1 MENHFHQPVISALQ
15 VISPYAYRNHTGNS
29 LSDMRSNRNGPTAS
43 IRQVSSSSGLF
54 QSYGS
59 TVRHADWI
67 DNLSPTQQRLA
78 RSLNQLIHVP
88 INAIPPQVNLAS
100 SEFQA
105 LQTIAKPPMTTTPAP
120 ASHRHVR
127 AITSRADH
135 DVYQPMT
142 LTTSPGMTEK
152 EPPALLPT
160 VSPSISGTSTS
171 GSDAIANRHI
181 PNHII
186 SMLQD
191 KKYSTRFQHR
201 LDDLFRTAEISA
213 EVKAAATAEQRNI
226 LLLIRCIELSITAV
240 GAHAKTMGF
249 DSDYHF
255 FHIALKDFWNIAQ
268 RLSDSPSKSMID
280 HYQKR
285 LQREKWQAH
294 TTVIGRV
301 ENPEDSTANIV
312 TDYIN
317 FDYVEWSRHGI
328 SHDTEIM
335 LHLPHTARRFS
346 LEQILHKEHLPFI
359 AEHTMFCHFQ
369 FDNSGLPDD
378 DLVDFM
384 RIADTEQFEIFK
396 RASPAFLP
404 DGYYQIDATR
414 LLQAHLQQIPHTPL
428 RFQKLEKIQEIIDIN
443 AIPLSSRPSRHR
455 DKRELNIAL
464 TNLALEQG
472 RYDLLGYSAIV
483 YANSLLSGPGSRTF
497 KELKDEDIVY
507 ADYIY
512 SYEDDDGRTRYDTT
526 TLAEFL
532 SQGVGSVFIDISLRK
547 NVQILWPEEFDQRLI
562 SYLLKSIEMVNNF
575 SRNLLIARD
584 IADIR
589 NDLKMEMPAFSI
601 RLQRKFSEI
610 CLQADLHDASMTDLF
625 TFTYQAHTYNPE
637 MQAAL
642 QYRYPPRK
650 MQFSAGQILLGA
662 QRKWRSRNH
671 NYNTE
676 ILTHSPPHLPAGKI
690 SAYVKALQDFPTQAT
705 LTQGLEQLKQH
716 PFLKDHYQKYIS
728 LLNSRAQK
736 KNTWRYEFSE
746 TPLMAIYLHAPPDPK
761 TNATSSARHPL
772 PRQLHFSLSLATPM
786 TVLSIPSGTLHR
798 FKSLND
804 MQQQLRENP
813 TLWQHFRNHF
823 PVDYGGD
830 MDSLILIRR
839 PPDGTLYERLIDW
852 EIDNIDKIIESH
864 TEASAF
870 EILERLSDVS
880 FILALPAMALG
891 PASAILVDT
900 LLSIGPKMI
909 QAASCD
915 TRQEQ
920 NQLIKDIIT
929 ELSVSVFSGIASE
942 MLGRGLAV
950 SLRKLLKHPSIKMT
964 TSLGT
969 LESSDSIFRSLEPH
983 NWFHCRSSGLS
994 AKKSALCWF
1003 SKKTDHS
1010 SLSKPPTVL
1019 ADIRFMEPFRKVPIH
1034 VSTSLPSSMSNY
1046 LHEMLNSREITAMLI
1061 NPAGRCMDVVAPVT
1075 RFLLAQDR
1083 NMKISYRAILIW
1095 DKLLDAYIPTPLNH
1109 FVVLFEKQGQRFV
1122 VDLTAGQFANRGMPM
1137 LNKALLL
1144 PEPAWVKAYQSA
1156 STSKLMKY
1164 KDFSE
1169 WLTAKNYFGDISV
1182 LHEGTS
1188 YLEGAILLSV
1198 PRKLENS
1205 ITRYI

>member
-1 MENHFHQPVISALQ
+1 MENHVHPTVTSALQ
-15 VISPYAYRNHTGNS
+15 VISPYAYRNNTS
-29 LSDMRSNRNGPTAS
+29 SALADMRTNRNGSTTS
-43 IRQVSSSSGLF
+43 IRQVSSSRGLF

-67 DNLSPTQQRLA
+67 GGLSPMQQRVA
-78 RSLNQLIHVP
+78 RSLNQLIHAP
-88 INAIPPQVNLAS
+88 ITAIRPQVNPAS

-105 LQTIAKPPMTTTPAP
+105 LAMEVKPPTSSTPAP
-120 ASHRHVR
+120 LAHRHAR
-127 AITSRADH
+127 AIASSSDHNGYQSMKLATS
-135 DVYQPMT
+135 
-142 LTTSPGMTEK
+142 SGMTES
-152 EPPALLPT
+152 EQPVSPPT
-160 VSPSISGTSTS
+160 VSPSTSGTSMF
-171 GSDAIANRHI
+171 GSDVIANRHI

-186 SMLQD
+186 TMLLD
-191 KKYSTRFQHR
+191 KKYSSRFRHR
-201 LDDLFRTAEISA
+201 LDDLFRTAEISP
-213 EVKAAATAEQRNI
+213 EVKNAISTEQRNI

-240 GAHAKTMGF
+240 RAHANTMGF

-268 RLSDSPSKSMID
+268 RLSDASGKSMIE

-294 TTVIGRV
+294 AIIIRRSD
-301 ENPEDSTANIV
+301 NPANIV

-328 SHDTEIM
+328 SYDTEVM

-404 DGYYQIDATR
+404 DGYYQIDAIR
-414 LLQAHLQQIPHTPL
+414 LLQAHLQQITHTPL

-455 DKRELNIAL
+455 AKRELNIAL
-464 TNLALEQG
+464 TNLALKQDQ
-472 RYDLLGYSAIV
+472 YDLLGYSALV
-483 YANSLLSGPGSRTF
+483 YANSLLSGPGARAF

-512 SYEDDDGRTRYDTT
+512 CYEDDDDRTRYDTT

-547 NVQILWPEEFDQRLI
+547 NIQILWPEEFDQRLI
-562 SYLLKSIEMVNNF
+562 SYLLKGIEMVNNF

-584 IADIR
+584 IANIR
-589 NDLKMEMPAFSI
+589 NDLKMEIPAFSI

-650 MQFSAGQILLGA
+650 MQFTAGQILLGA
-662 QRKWRSRNH
+662 QRKWRSRNY

-690 SAYVKALQDFPTQAT
+690 SAYVKALQDFPTQAI
-705 LTQGLEQLKQH
+705 LTQELAQLKQH

-813 TLWQHFRNHF
+813 ALWQHFRNHF

-830 MDSLILIRR
+830 MDSLMLIRR

-864 TEASAF
+864 TEAGTF

-880 FILALPAMALG
+880 FILALPAIALG

-929 ELSVSVFSGIASE
+929 ELGVSVLSGVTSE
-942 MLGRGLAV
+942 ILGRGLAI
-950 SLRKLLKHPSIKMT
+950 SLRRLLKHSSIKMT
-964 TSLGT
+964 ASLRT
-969 LESSDSIFRSLEPH
+969 LESSDSIFRSLEPY

-994 AKKSALCWF
+994 TKNSALCWF
-1003 SKKTDHS
+1003 SKKTVNPG
-1010 SLSKPPTVL
+1010 LGKTPATL

-1034 VSTSLPSSMSNY
+1034 VSTSLPNSMSNY
-1046 LHEMLNSREITAMLI
+1046 LHQMLNTREMTAMLI

-1075 RFLLAQDR
+1075 RFLLAQDH

-1144 PEPAWVKAYQSA
+1144 PEPAWIKAYQSA

-1169 WLTAKNYFGDISV
+1169 WLTAKHYFGDISV

-1188 YLEGAILLSV
+1188 YLEGAVLLSV

-1205 ITRYI
+1205 ITRYV